1 MTWTKQRTTNE
12 QLANDAPPAPRK
24 PGTPANTR
32 QSTSDNE
39 HDALGESGTDPAS
52 LLRPNPTFPED
63 EAD

>member
-12 QLANDAPPAPRK
+12 DVTNDAPPAPRE
-24 PGTPANTR
+24 PENSADTH
-32 QSTSDNE
+32 QSTSDTSR
-39 HDALGESGTDPAS
+39 DVLGEASTDPAS